1 MNRRSFIQNIAIAGV
16 AAGLPP
22 RLFAAAGDTDTAG
35 TAAAAKNPSQKIR
48 IAYIGIG
55 NQGAADIRQFEK
67 TGLTEVVALCDTEL
81 GHHRTVAT
89 IKQFPKAK
97 LYRDFRR
104 LLDENA
110 RDLDAVLVAT
120 PDFSHFP
127 AAMLALSLGLHVYVE
142 KPVAHTF
149 DQIDLLIAAAAKYKT
164 RTGAALVT
172 QMGNQG
178 HSSANYYQ
186 FKAWAEAGVLKNIT
200 RINAHMNNDRRWH
213 WAKKPEFRSL
223 DNYFP
228 AERAPDWLDW
238 NAWLATASDHP
249 CSTRY
254 LDGEWRC
261 WFDFGNGALGDW
273 GAHICDTAHEF
284 LRLGY
289 PAEVAAVKL
298 DGWNK
303 FVFPQATTLQFKFP
317 ARDAASPALDLWWYD
332 GMENLPPLPAGAGAI
347 EEDKSIPTPGGGTGG
362 RAKKNPPP
370 GKELY
375 RADGA
380 IFQGGSHG
388 SVLKQIAG
396 PGAGG
401 NYPDYRKDKPDAHYG
416 NFLRSILGE
425 EQPHSPFAVSGPL
438 CQTMAIGIIAQ
449 RVCRPGE
456 TLKFDAKTKRIT
468 NNAAANALLTHIP
481 PRAGWEQFYK
491 L

>member
-1 MNRRSFIQNIAIAGV
+1 MNRRSFIQNIALAG
-16 AAGLPP
+16 AATATTGLSP
-22 RLFAAAGDTDTAG
+22 RLFAATGATA
-35 TAAAAKNPSQKIR
+35 TAAKNPSQKIR

-81 GHHRTVAT
+81 GHHRTITA

-127 AAMLALSLGLHVYVE
+127 AAMQALSLGLHVYVE

-186 FKAWAEAGVLKNIT
+186 FKNWAQAGVLKNIT

-213 WAKKPEFRSL
+213 WAKKPEFRDL
-223 DNYFP
+223 ADYFP

-273 GAHICDTAHEF
+273 GAHIFDTAHEF

-289 PAEVAAVKL
+289 PSEVTAVKL
-298 DGWNK
+298 DGWNR

-317 ARDAASPALDLWWYD
+317 ARDAANPALDLWWYD
-332 GMENLPPLPAGAGAI
+332 GMENLPPLPTGAGAI
-347 EEDKSIPTPGGGTGG
+347 EEDKSIPVPGGGTGG

-396 PGAGG
+396 PGAEAT
-401 NYPDYRKDKPDAHYG
+401 YPDWRKDKPDAHYG

-425 EQPHSPFAVSGPL
+425 ERPHSPFAVSGPL

-468 NNAAANALLTHIP
+468 NNAAANALLAHIP